1 MKESESRRLLLTSRK
16 GIGPGAGF
24 RTRQPCHLGGK
35 SGSFQISPLRPR
47 QLHAEART
55 WSERTGSAKK
65 VLEDTEKVCLDL
77 HALRENT
84 SAGSRK
90 PHNSG

>member
-55 WSERTGSAKK
+55 WSERTGSLCQEGTGGQGKGVSRPTRIAREYKRRIKK
-65 VLEDTEKVCLDL
+65 
-77 HALRENT
+77 A
-84 SAGSRK
+84 A
-90 PHNSG
+90 